1 MTTKDQRLKKT
12 MDLLEISKNNSKKNA
27 PFYFKFLSMLS
38 VVRGYNI
45 LAIVVAQY
53 LAAIFI
59 FSPQK
64 SLRFVLTDIY
74 LYFIILASACTIA
87 GGYIINNFYDKEKD
101 LINKP
106 HKAALDNFIS
116 QKTKLQIYFLLNFIG
131 FLFGCLVSWR
141 AALFFAVYIFLL
153 WFYSH
158 KLKKQPLTGLFSA
171 AILALLPFFAVFVYY
186 KNFSEV
192 IFVHATFLFF
202 ILLIRELIKDLEN
215 IKGDIAN
222 NYLTIPIKY
231 DERFTKMIIT
241 IFLVLTASP
250 IYFILKY
257 PEIGNMKY
265 YFYFA
270 GIVLV
275 IFGILLYKANS
286 KKDYIILH
294 NIIKLLIVIGIL
306 SLMLVDT
313 SVILER
319 VLEHLK

>member
-1 MTTKDQRLKKT
+1 
-12 MDLLEISKNNSKKNA
+12 MDLLEIAKNNSKKKA

-45 LAIVVAQY
+45 VAIIVAQY

-64 SLRFVLTDIY
+64 SLRYVLTDIH
-74 LYFIILASACTIA
+74 LYFIVLATACTIA
-87 GGYIINNFYDKEKD
+87 SGYIINNFYDKEKD
-101 LINKP
+101 IINKP
-106 HKAALDNFIS
+106 QKVALDNFIS
-116 QKTKLQIYFLLNFIG
+116 QKTKLQIYFLLNFVG
-131 FLFGCLVSWR
+131 FVLGLLVSWR
-141 AALFFAVYIFLL
+141 AGLFFAVYIFLI

-215 IKGDIAN
+215 IKGDLAH
-222 NYLTIPIKY
+222 NYVTIPIKY
-231 DERFTKMIIT
+231 DERFTKMIIA
-241 IFLVLTASP
+241 IFMVFTLSP
-250 IYFILKY
+250 IYFILRY

-270 GIVLV
+270 GILLLF
-275 IFGILLYKANS
+275 FGFLLYKANT
-286 KKDYIILH
+286 KKEYVLLH
-294 NIIKLLIVIGIL
+294 NILKFLIIVGIL
-306 SLMLVDT
+306 SLVFIDT
-313 SVILER
+313 SVILDR
-319 VLEHLK
+319 LI

>member
-1 MTTKDQRLKKT
+1 
-12 MDLLEISKNNSKKNA
+12 MDLLDIAKNNSKKQA

-45 LAIVVAQY
+45 VAIVVAQY

-64 SLRFVLTDIY
+64 SLSFLLTDIH
-74 LYFIILASACTIA
+74 LYFIILATACTIA
-87 GGYIINNFYDKEKD
+87 AGYIINNFYDKEKD
-101 LINKP
+101 IINKP
-106 HKAALDNFIS
+106 EKVALDNFIS
-116 QKTKLQIYFLLNFIG
+116 QKTKLQIYFLFNFLG
-131 FLFGCLVSWR
+131 FIFGLLVSWR
-141 AALFFAVYIFLL
+141 AALFFSIYIFLI

-158 KLKKQPLTGLFSA
+158 KLKKQALTGLFSS

-192 IFVHATFLFF
+192 IFIHATFLFF
-202 ILLIRELIKDLEN
+202 ILLIKELIKDLEN
-215 IKGDIAN
+215 IKGDLAN
-222 NYLTIPIKY
+222 NYMTIPIKY
-231 DERFTKMIIT
+231 DERFTKIIISFFMLFT
-241 IFLVLTASP
+241 ISP
-250 IYFILKY
+250 IYFILQY

-270 GIVLV
+270 VAVLFLISV
-275 IFGILLYKANS
+275 LLYKANS

-294 NIIKLLIVIGIL
+294 NIIKLLIIIGIL
-306 SLMLVDT
+306 SLMFIDT

-319 VLEHLK
+319 LLERIN